1 MPRLS
6 VIVPA
11 YNAADTI
18 ASAIRSTVR
27 ALPRDAEVVVLD
39 DGSTDG
45 TADAARAVDDQ
56 RIRVLSRPNRGVAA
70 TLNDLLD
77 ATDSEFVAR
86 MDADDIVLPGRFRR
100 QLRAMDSGVDGVFST
115 VVTWGS
121 GVPGVPRPS
130 GIAPEDFGM
139 HLLLTNPVAHSTFL
153 GRRSAV
159 VDAGGYREL
168 PTEDY
173 DLWLRMAARG
183 MRLQRL
189 ALPGLAYRVHPSQV
203 TASAD
208 WRRSSWENPE
218 LAEAYSSLAQRLL
231 GSPAVRITSLSIDDR
246 RSADEKLAEVD
257 RFAIDFDRAVESHS
271 QSARRALRRKLAER
285 RAWLAGRVHEDTR
298 PGTTDAVPALSARR
312 SSDGSAASSAAT
324 PRQAYRRAVTADRR
338 ANASYPK
345 SRFVL
350 RWFRRA
356 QRWRAERGPVA
367 RLLFLLIGGSYKVV
381 TEGFMG
387 IELPVSTTVGPGLR
401 LRHGVGVVVNP
412 ASRIGADVMIRQ
424 GVTLGNRKRADDCPT
439 IEDGVEI
446 GVGAVVIG
454 AVTVGAGARIG
465 PNAVVFKD
473 VPAGAVV
480 TSPASEMRF

>member
-11 YNAADTI
+11 HNAADTI
-18 ASAIRSTVR
+18 ESAVRSTVR
-27 ALPRDAEVVVLD
+27 ALPRDAEVVILD
-39 DGSTDG
+39 DGSVDG
-45 TADAARAVDDQ
+45 TADAARSVDDP
-56 RIRVLSRPNRGVAA
+56 RVRVLSRPNRGVAA
-70 TLNDLLD
+70 TLNELLD

-100 QLRAMDSGVDGVFST
+100 QMHAVDRGADGVFST

-121 GVPGVPRPS
+121 GLPGVPRPS
-130 GIAPEDFGM
+130 GISPDDFGM

-159 VDAGGYREL
+159 VDAGGYREI

-189 ALPGLAYRVHPSQV
+189 ALPGLAYRVHPGQV
-203 TASAD
+203 TASAE

-218 LAEAYSSLAQRLL
+218 IAEAYSALAERLL
-231 GSPAVRITSLSIDDR
+231 GSPAVRITSLSIDDSR
-246 RSADEKLAEVD
+246 AGAEKLAEVD
-257 RFAIDFDRAVESHS
+257 RFADDFGHALQAHS
-271 QSARRALRRKLAER
+271 QPAQRALRRKLAER
-285 RAWLAGRVHEDTR
+285 RAWLANRVRHEAGDTAA
-298 PGTTDAVPALSARR
+298 PSVP
-312 SSDGSAASSAAT
+312 SSPPAT
-324 PRQAYRRAVTADRR
+324 PRQAYRAAVAADRR

-345 SRFVL
+345 SRFIL

-356 QRWRAERGPVA
+356 QRWRAERGPLA
-367 RLLFLLIGGSYKVV
+367 RIMFLIVGGSYKVA

-387 IELPVSTTVGPGLR
+387 IELPVSTHVGPGLR

-412 ASRIGADVMIRQ
+412 ASRIGAGVMIRQ
-424 GVTLGNRKRADDCPT
+424 GVTLGNRKTSDDCPT

-446 GVGAVVIG
+446 GVGAVIIG

-480 TSPASEMRF
+480 LSPAADIRV

>member
-11 YNAADTI
+11 YNAAGTI
-18 ASAIRSTVR
+18 GSALRSTVR
-27 ALPRDAEVVVLD
+27 ALPRDAEVVILD
-39 DGSTDG
+39 DGSSDA
-45 TADAARAVDDQ
+45 TADAARAVDDP
-56 RIRVLSRPNRGVAA
+56 RVRVLSRPNRGVAA

-100 QLRAMDSGVDGVFST
+100 QLRAVDQGVDGVFST

-121 GVPGVPRPS
+121 GLPGVPRPS

-159 VDAGGYREL
+159 VDAGSYREI

-183 MRLQRL
+183 MRLTRL
-189 ALPGLAYRVHPSQV
+189 AVPGLAYRVHAGQV
-203 TASAD
+203 TASDD
-208 WRRSSWENPE
+208 WRRSSWQNPDI
-218 LAEAYSSLAQRLL
+218 AEAYASLAERLL
-231 GSPAVRITSLSIDDR
+231 GSPAMRITSLSIDGTR
-246 RSADEKLAEVD
+246 TGAEKLAEVD
-257 RFAIDFDRAVESHS
+257 RFAVEFDRAVGAHS
-271 QSARRALRRKLAER
+271 ETAQRALRRKLAER
-285 RAWLAGRVHEDTR
+285 RAWLATRVRQE
-298 PGTTDAVPALSARR
+298 PSGTAAD
-312 SSDGSAASSAAT
+312 ASSSPPTTSSSRTTPHPTRT
-324 PRQAYRRAVTADRR
+324 PRQAYREAVAADRR

-345 SRFVL
+345 SRFIL

-356 QRWRAERGPVA
+356 QRWRTARGPLA
-367 RLLFLLIGGSYKVV
+367 RLVFLLVGGSYKLV

-387 IELPVSTTVGPGLR
+387 IELPVSTSVGPGLR

-412 ASRIGADVMIRQ
+412 ASRIGAGVMIRQ
-424 GVTLGNRKRADDCPT
+424 GVTLGNRKSSDDCPT

-446 GVGAVVIG
+446 GVGAVIIG
-454 AVTVGAGARIG
+454 SITVGAGARIG
-465 PNAVVFKD
+465 PNAVVFRD

-480 TSPASEMRF
+480 LSPAAEVRV

>member
-18 ASAIRSTVR
+18 GSAVRSTVR
-27 ALPRDAEVVVLD
+27 ALPRDAEVVILD
-39 DGSTDG
+39 DGSSDA
-45 TADAARAVDDQ
+45 TADAARAVDDP
-56 RIRVLSRPNRGVAA
+56 RVRVLSRPNRGVAA

-100 QLRAMDSGVDGVFST
+100 QLRAMDQGVDGVFST

-121 GVPGVPRPS
+121 GLPGVPRPS

-153 GRRSAV
+153 GRRSSV
-159 VDAGGYREL
+159 IDAGSYREI

-183 MRLQRL
+183 MRLTRL
-189 ALPGLAYRVHPSQV
+189 AVPVLAYRVHPGQV
-203 TASAD
+203 TASDD
-208 WRRSSWENPE
+208 WRRSSWQNPDI
-218 LAEAYSSLAQRLL
+218 AEAYASLAERLL
-231 GSPAVRITSLSIDDR
+231 GSPAVRITSLSIDGSR
-246 RSADEKLAEVD
+246 TGAEKLAEVD
-257 RFAIDFDRAVESHS
+257 RFAVEFDRAVEAHS
-271 QSARRALRRKLAER
+271 QTAQRALRRKLAER
-285 RAWLAGRVHEDTR
+285 RSWLASRVRQETS
-298 PGTTDAVPALSARR
+298 GPAA
-312 SSDGSAASSAAT
+312 GASSRPQT
-324 PRQAYRRAVTADRR
+324 SSQTSSRTSPRQAYREAVAADRR

-345 SRFVL
+345 SRFIL

-356 QRWRAERGPVA
+356 QRWRTERGPFA
-367 RLLFLLIGGSYKVV
+367 RLVFLIVGGSYKLV

-387 IELPVSTTVGPGLR
+387 IELPVSTSVGPGLR

-412 ASRIGADVMIRQ
+412 ASRIGAGVMIRQ
-424 GVTLGNRKRADDCPT
+424 GVTLGNRRSSDDCPT

-446 GVGAVVIG
+446 GVGAVIIG
-454 AVTVGAGARIG
+454 SITVGRGARIG

-480 TSPASEMRF
+480 LSPAAEIRV

>member
-18 ASAIRSTVR
+18 GSAVRSTVR

-39 DGSTDG
+39 DGSSDA
-45 TADAARAVDDQ
+45 TADAARAVDDP
-56 RIRVLSRPNRGVAA
+56 RVRVLSRPNRGVAA

-100 QLRAMDSGVDGVFST
+100 QLRAIDHGVDGVFST

-121 GVPGVPRPS
+121 GLPGVPRPS

-153 GRRSAV
+153 GRRSSV
-159 VDAGGYREL
+159 VDAGAYREI

-183 MRLQRL
+183 MRLTRL
-189 ALPGLAYRVHPSQV
+189 AVPGLAYRVHPDQV
-203 TASAD
+203 TASD
-208 WRRSSWENPE
+208 EWRRSSWENPDI
-218 LAEAYSSLAQRLL
+218 AEAYASLAERLL
-231 GSPAVRITSLSIDDR
+231 GSPAVRITSLSIDGSR
-246 RSADEKLAEVD
+246 TGAEKLAEVD
-257 RFAIDFDRAVESHS
+257 RFAGDFDRAVGAHS
-271 QSARRALRRKLAER
+271 QSAQRALRRKLAER
-285 RAWLAGRVHEDTR
+285 RAWLAHRVRQDTSGAAAAAPSSR
-298 PGTTDAVPALSARR
+298 PGPQTSPH
-312 SSDGSAASSAAT
+312 SS
-324 PRQAYRRAVTADRR
+324 PRQAYREAVAADRR

-367 RLLFLLIGGSYKVV
+367 RIMFMAVGGSYKLV

-387 IELPVSTTVGPGLR
+387 IELPVSTSVGPGLR
-401 LRHGVGVVVNP
+401 LRHGVGIVVNP
-412 ASRIGADVMIRQ
+412 ASRIGAGVMIRQ
-424 GVTLGNRKRADDCPT
+424 GVTLGNRKHADDCPT

-446 GVGAVVIG
+446 GVGAVIIG
-454 AVTVGAGARIG
+454 SVTVGAGARIG

-480 TSPASEMRF
+480 LSPAAEIRI